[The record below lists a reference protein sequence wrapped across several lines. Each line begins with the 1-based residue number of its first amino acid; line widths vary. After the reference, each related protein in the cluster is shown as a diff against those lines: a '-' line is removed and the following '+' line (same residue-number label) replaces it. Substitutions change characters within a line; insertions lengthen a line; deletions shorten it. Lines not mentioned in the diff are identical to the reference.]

1 MTQLCA
7 WILHKELSTVIH
19 FSFDLI
25 ALSRLCG
32 LHGGHLGLIVL
43 LLSK

>member
-25 ALSRLCG
+25 ALSRLRG